1 MACQARGISK
11 IHKLSEVKI
20 ENLKRQIKQL
30 HVDGVEV
37 EAGELDAA
45 DDEVVTQSAK
55 NVLLQEVIAGASG
68 FVEDTGVIESESESD
83 IAKQL
88 KELLK
93 NSKNI

>member
-1 MACQARGISK
+1 M
-11 IHKLSEVKI
+11 
-20 ENLKRQIKQL
+20 
-30 HVDGVEV
+30 DGVEV

-45 DDEVVTQSAK
+45 DDEVVTQSAE

>member
-1 MACQARGISK
+1 M
-11 IHKLSEVKI
+11 
-20 ENLKRQIKQL
+20 
-30 HVDGVEV
+30 DGVEV

>member
-1 MACQARGISK
+1 M
-11 IHKLSEVKI
+11 
-20 ENLKRQIKQL
+20 
-30 HVDGVEV
+30 DGVEV

-45 DDEVVTQSAK
+45 DDEIVTQSAK